1 MKSVEEIKAAIEAA
15 VPGAGVKI
23 IPNPSPSGQ
32 HSLQLDPRTAVDV
45 ARFLRDD
52 AELALDFL
60 SNVTGV
66 DYLDKEVSE
75 KVKVTRPVTKTV
87 DGVEQ
92 TVEETVEETRK
103 HTEPG
108 YLEVVYHLFSMAKKH
123 GPVVLRMRTGNRTD
137 QVELPSFTP
146 IWRSAEFQEREVFDL
161 FGIVF
166 TGHPD
171 LRRMLMWEG
180 FKDHPMR
187 RDYVEP
193 DDFEYEPT
201 AHDDVLARAKDAPGA
216 AASRDRMEAKPMKTP
231 ATTSGHALEDW
242 NRPPVFETEGE
253 GELLEVS
260 MGPHHPSTHG
270 VFRMDVVLDGERVVK
285 LKPVFGYL
293 HRNHEQIGAGPE
305 LSGLDAVHRSPG
317 LLLLA

>member
-1 MKSVEEIKAAIEAA
+1 LKTVEEIKAAIEAA
-15 VPGAGVKI
+15 VPGAGLKI
-23 IPNPSPSGQ
+23 IPNGSPSGQ
-32 HSLQLDPRTAVDV
+32 HSLLLNPVHAIEV

-92 TVEETVEETRK
+92 TTEETVEETRK

-108 YLEVVYHLFSMAKKH
+108 YLEVVYHLYSMAKKH
-123 GPVVLRMRTGNRTD
+123 GPVVLRMRTGNRSD

-146 IWRSAEFQEREVFDL
+146 LWRSAEFQEREIFDL
-161 FGIVF
+161 FGVVF

-171 LRRMLMWEG
+171 LRRLLMWDG

-201 AHDDVLARAKDAPGA
+201 AHDEVLARARAHKD
-216 AASRDRMEAKPMKTP
+216 
-231 ATTSGHALEDW
+231 SG
-242 NRPPVFETEGE
+242 
-253 GELLEVS
+253 
-260 MGPHHPSTHG
+260 
-270 VFRMDVVLDGERVVK
+270 
-285 LKPVFGYL
+285 
-293 HRNHEQIGAGPE
+293 Q
-305 LSGLDAVHRSPG
+305 
-317 LLLLA
+317 